1 MLMLMVESADEPVNG
16 KIELIL
22 EKITIPSPPVSICRP
37 RLLDALWQSFKLGT
51 STVISGRA
59 GTGKTTLALQFAELC
74 GRYIAWYKV
83 DAPESELRIFLQY
96 LIASIRGH
104 RARFGTG
111 PLRRVLNTARGNSAS
126 NGEVIMLA
134 EAFVHELE
142 RSPGPPLV
150 IVIED
155 LHLVCDAEWL
165 VPFFKRVLP
174 LLPTDVHMLITSRTM
189 PPAPLWRMRSKQ
201 TLSVIDD
208 DMLGFTRNEAGE
220 LFASYNLTREQAA
233 IAFDHSRG
241 RAAALA
247 SLAATLHYTETH
259 DHGIA
264 FPDTVRVT

>member
-1 MLMLMVESADEPVNG
+1 MLMLMVELADDPRIGE
-16 KIELIL
+16 IELIL
-22 EKITIPSPPVSICRP
+22 EKITIPSPPVSVCRP
-37 RLLDALWQSFKLGT
+37 RLLDTLWLSLNSGT

-59 GTGKTTLALQFAELC
+59 GTGKTTLALHFAELC

-96 LIASIRGH
+96 LIASIGGH

-111 PLRRVLNTARGNSAS
+111 PLRTVLNTVRGDVAS
-126 NGEVIMLA
+126 NGEVLMLA

-142 RSPGPPLV
+142 CSPGPPLV

-174 LLPTDVHMLITSRTM
+174 LLPADVHMLITSRTM

-201 TLSVIDD
+201 TLTVIDD
-208 DMLGFTRNEAGE
+208 DMLAFTRNEASE
-220 LFASYNLTREQAA
+220 LFASYKLTREQAA
-233 IAFDHSRG
+233 LAFDHSHG

-247 SLAATLHYTETH
+247 SLAATLHYTETS
-259 DHGIA
+259 DDGIA
-264 FPDTVRVT
+264 FPHAVRVT